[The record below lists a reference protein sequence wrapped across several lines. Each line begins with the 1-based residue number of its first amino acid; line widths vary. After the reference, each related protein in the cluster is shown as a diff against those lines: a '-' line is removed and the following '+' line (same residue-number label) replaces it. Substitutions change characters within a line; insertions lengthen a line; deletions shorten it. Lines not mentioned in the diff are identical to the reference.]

1 MAQKATTL
9 EIPELMQFLRQ
20 QLHDLGASLDT
31 IKIYIQ
37 NQKET

>member
-20 QLHDLGASLDT
+20 QLHDLPDENLSS
-31 IKIYIQ
+31 I
-37 NQKET
+37 